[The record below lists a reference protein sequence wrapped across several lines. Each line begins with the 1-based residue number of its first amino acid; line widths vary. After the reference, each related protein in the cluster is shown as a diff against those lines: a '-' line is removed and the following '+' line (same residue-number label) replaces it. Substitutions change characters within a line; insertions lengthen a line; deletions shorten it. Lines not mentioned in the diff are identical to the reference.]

1 MYLYQIPLQQSP
13 RSNAQN
19 LLRCSIL
26 CLFKHPNM
34 ARQPNGLSGTAVW
47 SDLRHIRGL
56 PFASLQPAVNFYSGT
71 VKSYL
76 LAQYISLF
84 LVAHKQRADGRD
96 LADLKGLPVRPTR
109 L

>member
-1 MYLYQIPLQQSP
+1 
-13 RSNAQN
+13 
-19 LLRCSIL
+19 
-26 CLFKHPNM
+26 M
-34 ARQPNGLSGTAVW
+34 ALQPNGLNGQ
-47 SDLRHIRGL
+47 SDLKHTRGL

-84 LVAHKQRADGRD
+84 LVPHKQRAGDRD
-96 LADLKGLPVRPTR
+96 LADLKGLPVRPTP